1 MAELSGGPDNSAPPA
16 PRRPGVLFYI
26 GAAGLLIAMTVEA
39 IAVAGRQIGIPLLG
53 SLEIIQT
60 AILLT
65 ASTAMLSA
73 TLADSHAT
81 VHLVVDRLPPPA
93 RRWLQR
99 FAMLLSAIFF
109 AALTVACVWLTIEFW
124 GTHEESELLRIPYRP
139 LRVIASVMVAAI
151 AVVFLER
158 TLRHRSSDS
167 PP

>member
-1 MAELSGGPDNSAPPA
+1 MADLNVPANEPAP

-39 IAVAGRQIGIPLLG
+39 IAVAGRQLGIPLLG
-53 SLEIIQT
+53 ALELIQT

-73 TLADSHAT
+73 TLSNSHAT
-81 VHLVVDRLPPPA
+81 VHLVVDRLPPAA
-93 RRWLQR
+93 RLWLHR

-109 AALTVACVWLTIEFW
+109 AALAVAAVWLTVEFW
-124 GTHEESELLRIPYRP
+124 NTHEESELLRIPYRP

-151 AVVFLER
+151 TVVFIER
-158 TLRHRSSDS
+158 TLRGPSKES